1 MFNKFASKL
10 MIINPIEY
18 NIILMV
24 LLFALSIPTF
34 GLTSDEKAPIQITA
48 NEATVDQKSM
58 ISVFNGNLVI
68 TRGSLIVH
76 ADKGVASQDKHGA
89 KTLILTGT
97 PVTFVQTQDDG
108 GVIEG
113 QANKFEYNSQSN
125 LAVLTGRARVRKGK
139 NEVIGDTLTYNTQT
153 QVYSAQS
160 NFGDGVKKSS
170 SGRITVILDQDIS
183 NGATRTNNR

>member
-1 MFNKFASKL
+1 ML
-10 MIINPIEY
+10 
-18 NIILMV
+18 LLCV
-24 LLFALSIPTF
+24 LPMAVF

-48 NEATVDQKSM
+48 NEATVDQKAM
-58 ISVFNGNLVI
+58 VSVFNGNLVI

-76 ADKGVASQDKHGA
+76 AEKGVASQDKHGA
-89 KTLILTGT
+89 KTLVLTGN

-108 GVIEG
+108 SMIEG

-153 QVYSAQS
+153 QVYSAQA
-160 NFGDGVKKSS
+160 NFGDGVKKST
-170 SGRITVILDQDIS
+170 SGRITVILDQDVT
-183 NGATRTNNR
+183 NDTKRTNGR